1 MFGHGEKYDLKSVP
15 FSRANSSIAI
25 YEEAASNTLFL
36 TFNRVSPW
44 LTLNRRDLIKVEPSY
59 QSRPIEYT
67 YHATASE
74 LVLDTQK
81 GTIEMCI
88 EDNDVLR
95 IRGQMGA
102 SLRLVV
108 EPEYNECLCAADF
121 GCVDVNLGLHG
132 RMLIVPIT
140 GTAEGYAPWDDP
152 ADKPCYMVLDLMP
165 DRTGTLEVAIHCAM
179 SEVNRRDSY
188 VPYERVRAKAQRD
201 FENFCSRYPAVEEK
215 YAQTASYAM
224 YTVWSHMM
232 GPSEHSVIRQP
243 LIQLNKLLLCHGFA
257 WQQSYNAMA
266 MTNDPFY
273 ALELLTNMF
282 AYQLKSGM
290 LPDWVDYYT
299 VNYLSCKPGIQGFA
313 LMYLLKHSDIASV
326 LTSDVC
332 EKLYVSFTRW
342 TNFWL
347 EHRAADREGVVRYF
361 HVDECGWDGST
372 IFSEGLPVEAPD
384 LMAFVISLMD
394 ACAWL
399 ARGCKRFEEAVK
411 WEEKSNLMLTT
422 LIDEFWD
429 GTRFVAKNARTGK
442 AVASRSLAC
451 FQPIILG
458 KKLPQ
463 HIIDTIARTV
473 MSDEYMTHIGLL
485 SEPAGDS
492 ALMSEGSY
500 LNGQVIAPIQM
511 LMSAG
516 LWEAG
521 KKEEAKRICRAFC
534 DKMNEGGLY
543 LGFSPDG
550 DEPTGDYL
558 PWASWGAACF
568 LAMAG
573 NILSADE

>member
-1 MFGHGEKYDLKSVP
+1 MFGQGEKYDLKSVP

-44 LTLNRRDLIKVEPSY
+44 LTLQRRALIKIEPSFE
-59 QSRPIEYT
+59 SRPIDYT
-67 YHATASE
+67 YHATPSKLE
-74 LVLDTQK
+74 LDTNK

-88 EDNDVLR
+88 EENNVLR
-95 IRGQMGA
+95 IRGKDGA

-121 GCVDVNLGLHG
+121 GGVDVNLGLHG
-132 RMLIVPIT
+132 RMLIAPII
-140 GTAEGYAPWDDP
+140 GTAEGYAPWNDP

-179 SEVNRRDSY
+179 REVNRLDSY
-188 VPYERVRAKAQRD
+188 APFDRVLAKVERD
-201 FENFCSRYPAVEEK
+201 FDNFCSKYPAVEEK
-215 YAQTASYAM
+215 YAETAKYAM
-224 YTVWSHMM
+224 YTVWSHQM
-232 GPSEHSVIRQP
+232 GPSESSVVRAP
-243 LIQLNKLLLCHGFA
+243 LVQLNKLLLCHGFA

-266 MTNDPFY
+266 MTEDPY
-273 ALELLTNMF
+273 SALEFLTNMF
-282 AYQLKSGM
+282 SYQLKSGM

-313 LMYLLKHSDIASV
+313 LLYLLKHSDIASV
-326 LTSDVC
+326 LNADMC
-332 EKLYVSFTRW
+332 EKLYVPFTRW

-361 HVDECGWDGST
+361 HVDESGWDGST

-399 ARGCKRFEEAVK
+399 ARGCKRFEEAVM
-411 WEEKSNLMLTT
+411 WEEKSNKMLNI

-429 GTRFVAKNARTGK
+429 GKLFVAKNPRTGK
-442 AVASRSLAC
+442 AVSSRSIAC
-451 FQPIILG
+451 LQPIILG
-458 KKLPQ
+458 KKLPG
-463 HIIDTIARTV
+463 HIIDTIAETL
-473 MSDEYMTHIGLL
+473 MSSEYFTDIGLV
-485 SEPAGDS
+485 SEPITGGASMS
-492 ALMSEGSY
+492 AGSY
-500 LNGQVIAPIQM
+500 MSGQVIAPLQM

-516 LWEAG
+516 LLEAG
-521 KKEEAKRICRAFC
+521 KTEEAKRICRAFC
-534 DKMNEGGLY
+534 DKMNDSGVF
-543 LGFSPDG
+543 LGFASDG
-550 DEPTGDYL
+550 SEATGDYL

-573 NILSADE
+573 TILAAQ